1 MDGPK
6 PVSVAKLG
14 EQLLLSC
21 IAQGSPR
28 PNIRWFRQRNYNNNL
43 QQTQDSLSNGNE
55 WLEILQSN
63 NSNTLLPTSLSS
75 STNSQ
80 VTSNDSKYV
89 ISHEGNLLLIKSLQ
103 PADNKLKFK
112 CLANN
117 SFGVHFSETELR
129 LDIYPVSK
137 LVEIEPKFEYINSID
152 LTRQSTIFN
161 CTIRASSSP
170 LISIEW
176 LKNGRHLFSISL
188 AQFVS
193 RSSISNLNSHLLD
206 GFDLPSQNQY
216 QTIAGANVT
225 SMFDDLDQE
234 LSAIEYYQTPTSVA
248 QIISGGDEQ
257 FLDSFSSNQQQHS
270 RDISSSSSLSDVF
283 STSNSNSEP
292 RIGNSQLA
300 TNFMLTST
308 TLNKLSRD
316 TNDNDLFYSSPLNNN
331 NNNNNAA
338 DDDEQTTS
346 STTPTIINHHHLK
359 QKHEHLKQ
367 RLRVINKDT
376 ILYQLY
382 LDQVKRSDRGSYQ
395 CRARN
400 LRTTFHATSQ
410 LMLKD
415 NPPQFVET
423 FSSQL
428 LTKSN
433 LPQVS
438 LKCIASGSPLPEI
451 SWTLS
456 GFPVPESN
464 RFRVGDYVTRD
475 GLIVSFVN
483 ISNVQ
488 VEGKCL
494 VSSFLPCSRL
504 PGQTFSNYQN

>member
-1 MDGPK
+1 M
-6 PVSVAKLG
+6 VKLG

-28 PNIRWFRQRNYNNNL
+28 PNIRWFRQKNNSL
-43 QQTQDSLSNGNE
+43 QQQDSSLNE
-55 WLEILQSN
+55 WLEIQQTN
-63 NSNTLLPTSLSS
+63 NGTTTSSPSS
-75 STNSQ
+75 SATTTTTTTTMTQANE
-80 VTSNDSKYV
+80 SKYV

-103 PADNKLKFK
+103 IADNKLKFK

-117 SFGVHFSETELR
+117 SFGVHFSETEIR
-129 LDIYPVSK
+129 LDIYPTSK
-137 LVEIEPKFEYINSID
+137 LVEVEPKLEHINSID
-152 LTRQSTIFN
+152 LTPQSMVFN

-176 LKNGRHLFSISL
+176 LKNGKHLFSISSAL
-188 AQFVS
+188 FVS
-193 RSSISNLNSHLLD
+193 QSSISNLNNHFLD
-206 GFDLPSQNQY
+206 GFDLPSQHQY
-216 QTIAGANVT
+216 QITAANVT
-225 SMFDDLDQE
+225 SMFDDLNQE
-234 LSAIEYYQTPTSVA
+234 LSAIEYNQASTSLA
-248 QIISGGDEQ
+248 SQIINGNEQ
-257 FLDSFSSNQQQHS
+257 LLDFGLNQQQQS
-270 RDISSSSSLSDVF
+270 QDASSSFSGPFSSASASSSGSGSRV
-283 STSNSNSEP
+283 
-292 RIGNSQLA
+292 SQSA

-308 TLNKLSRD
+308 TLNKLSRY
-316 TNDNDLFYSSPLNNN
+316 NDNDFLPSSSNNGDEPLIG
-331 NNNNNAA
+331 
-338 DDDEQTTS
+338 TTS
-346 STTPTIINHHHLK
+346 HQHLK
-359 QKHEHLKQ
+359 QKQEHLKQ
-367 RLRVINKDT
+367 RLKLINKDT
-376 ILYQLY
+376 MLYQLY
-382 LDQVKRSDRGSYQ
+382 VDQVERSDRGSYQ

-428 LTKSN
+428 LTKSH

-456 GFPVPESN
+456 GFPIPESN

-488 VEGKCL
+488 VEGRQL
-494 VSSFLPCSRL
+494 IIILFYSSILLSEH
-504 PGQTFSNYQN
+504 